1 VGEGK
6 YMEVYNV
13 HQALKILQQYYIT
26 DSIQM
31 VTRWIRE
38 GKIKAERSANR
49 REGWRIHKEDLFDFI
64 EEQRPGLPEI
74 MAVHEWYVEN
84 AFSPMVNDDHG
95 KMSEVNSE
103 NVKDVNTSSQELI
116 EQLMEEKKQL
126 DSKLINMQA
135 ELNLVYEKVVELT
148 TEIQNLKEE
157 NDFLRELYEQTDEM
171 YQELK
176 KKNQQESSNE
186 TPKAMDQQKNTS
198 KTSKTMERKLNKAMS
213 FGDFKDILKKT
224 INEHGSEIKDLVQQE
239 EELTKEIYTLF
250 FNEDEKLKDEITN
263 GDQYNCPL
271 TGKRYKNL
279 KSMLKHAIRYKLE
292 KMVNQ
297 VKEEMVANDSNR

>member
-1 VGEGK
+1 
-6 YMEVYNV
+6 
-13 HQALKILQQYYIT
+13 
-26 DSIQM
+26 
-31 VTRWIRE
+31 
-38 GKIKAERSANR
+38 
-49 REGWRIHKEDLFDFI
+49 
-64 EEQRPGLPEI
+64 

-103 NVKDVNTSSQELI
+103 NVKDVNTNSKELI

-171 YQELK
+171 YQELRK
-176 KKNQQESSNE
+176 KIEQESSKE
-186 TPKAMDQQKNTS
+186 TLRTS
-198 KTSKTMERKLNKAMS
+198 ARDLNKVMS
-213 FGDFKDILKKT
+213 IEDFKKIFKAVINEYESET
-224 INEHGSEIKDLVQQE
+224 INLMQQE
-239 EELTKEIYTLF
+239 EELTTEIYTLF
-250 FNEDEKLKDEITN
+250 FNEDEKLKDEIIN
-263 GDQYNCPL
+263 DEEYNCPL

-279 KSMLKHAIRYKLE
+279 KPMLKHAIRSKLE

-297 VKEEMVANDSNR
+297 VKEEMVANDSSR